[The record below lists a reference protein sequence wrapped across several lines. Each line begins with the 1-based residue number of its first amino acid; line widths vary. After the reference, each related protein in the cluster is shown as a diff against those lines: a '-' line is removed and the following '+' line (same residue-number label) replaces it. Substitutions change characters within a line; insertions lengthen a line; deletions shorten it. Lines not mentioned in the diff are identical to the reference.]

1 MIRGATITG
10 RDIYLDREAY
20 ENCVFYNCNMI
31 YAGGPMYLA
40 HSQMYGCRWI
50 LDGPAGN
57 TIKALAQIYTQRGG
71 TELVESYFAEIR
83 SGMLTEFKL
92 FEDLRGGA
100 N

>member
-1 MIRGATITG
+1 MIRGATIAD

-31 YAGGPMYLA
+31 YSGFHMHQVGC
-40 HSQMYGCRWI
+40 QMYGCRWI
-50 LDGPAGN
+50 LNGPAGN
-57 TIKALAQIYTQRGG
+57 TIKALAMIYTQRGG

-83 SGMLTEFKL
+83 SGLLTEFRT
-92 FEDLRGGA
+92 FEDLKGGA